1 MLFQTVAAIG
11 FTVLFSVAMYN
22 VYKWFAWLL
31 PQAIDF
37 SLLKDNRKKGHKGG
51 E

>member
-1 MLFQTVAAIG
+1 MLSQTVAAIG

-37 SLLKDNRKKGHKGG
+37 SLFEKNRKKEHKGG
-51 E
+51 K